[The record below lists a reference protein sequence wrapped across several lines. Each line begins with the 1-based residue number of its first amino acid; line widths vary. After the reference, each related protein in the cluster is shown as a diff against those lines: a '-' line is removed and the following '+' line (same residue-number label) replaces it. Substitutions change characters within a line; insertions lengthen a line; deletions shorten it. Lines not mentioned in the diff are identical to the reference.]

1 MSVNETTPFSGKILN
16 DLPLELGEGP
26 TFDPATG
33 TAWWFNIKGR
43 ELHEL
48 HLESG
53 RKTLHV
59 LPFMGSVLAAIDPLR
74 QLIASDRGLF
84 IRNTKDGELTA
95 YAALESNPGNRSN
108 DGRVHPSGSLWVSTM
123 GRKAEKQAGAIYHV
137 AKGVV
142 TRLYGDISIPNS
154 ICFSPDGSIGYFVDS
169 AINHIMRVDLDPA
182 TGLPIGEATVFSDQS
197 GTPGDVDGSICDADG
212 LIWNARWGQGAVDV
226 YTPDGKRVARHAVPA
241 TQSSCPA
248 FIGAKA
254 DRLLV
259 TSAWQDMDDTAR
271 KADPNAGKTFE
282 LGLTVKGRF
291 EPAYK
296 L

>member
-1 MSVNETTPFSGKILN
+1 MSMGETIPFSGRILS

-53 RKTLHV
+53 RKTMHA
-59 LPFMGSVLAAIDPLR
+59 LPFMGSVLAVIDPLR

-84 IRNTKDGELTA
+84 IRDTKSDELTA
-95 YAALESNPGNRSN
+95 YAALESNPNNRSN
-108 DGRVHPSGSLWVSTM
+108 DGRVHPSGSLWVGTM
-123 GRKAEKQAGAIYHV
+123 GRKAEKEAGAIYHV

-142 TRLYGDISIPNS
+142 TRLYGGISIPNG

-169 AINHIMRVDLDPA
+169 AIGHIMRVDLDPA
-182 TGLPIGEATVFSDQS
+182 TGLPTGDATVFSDQS
-197 GTPGDVDGSICDADG
+197 GTPGDVDGSVCDADG

-226 YTPDGKRVARHAVPA
+226 YTPDGSRVARHSVPA

-259 TSAWQDMDDTAR
+259 TSAWQDMDDSAR

-282 LGLTVKGRF
+282 LGVTVKGRF
-291 EPAYK
+291 EPGYR

>member
-1 MSVNETTPFSGKILN
+1 MSETIPFSGRILS

-59 LPFMGSVLAAIDPLR
+59 LPFMGSVLAVIDPER

-84 IRNTKDGELTA
+84 IRDTKTGELTA
-95 YAALESNPGNRSN
+95 YAALESNPNNRSN

-123 GRKAEKQAGAIYHV
+123 GRKAEKEAGAIYHV

-142 TRLYGDISIPNS
+142 TRLYGNISIPNG

-182 TGLPIGEATVFSDQS
+182 TGVPTGDATVFSDQS
-197 GTPGDVDGSICDADG
+197 GNPGDVDGSVCDADG
-212 LIWNARWGQGAVDV
+212 RIWNARWGQGAVDV
-226 YTPDGKRVARHAVPA
+226 YTPDGTRIARHAVPA

-259 TSAWQDMDDTAR
+259 TSAWQDMDDAAR
-271 KADPNAGKTFE
+271 KADAKAGQTFE
-282 LGLTVKGRF
+282 LGVTVNGRF
-291 EPAYK
+291 EPAYT

>member
-1 MSVNETTPFSGKILN
+1 MTETIPFSGKILC
-16 DLPLELGEGP
+16 DLNLELGEGP

-53 RKTLHV
+53 RKTVHA
-59 LPFMGSVLAAIDPLR
+59 LPFLGSVFAVIDAGR
-74 QLIASDRGLF
+74 QLIASDKGLF
-84 IRNTKDGELTA
+84 IRDTSTGELTA
-95 YAALESNPGNRSN
+95 YAAIESNPGNRSN
-108 DGRVHPSGSLWVSTM
+108 DGRVHSSGSLWIGTM
-123 GRKAEKQAGAIYHV
+123 GRSAEKGAGAIYHI

-142 TRLYGDISIPNS
+142 TRLYGNVSIPNA
-154 ICFSPDGSIGYFVDS
+154 ICFSPDGAIGYFVDS
-169 AINHIMRVDLDPA
+169 AINHIMRVDLDPK
-182 TGLPIGEATVFSDQS
+182 TGLPVGDATVFSDQS
-197 GTPGDVDGSICDADG
+197 GNPGDVDGAVCDADG

-226 YTPDGKRVARHAVPA
+226 YKPDGTRVKRYAVPA

-248 FIGAKA
+248 FIGARA

-259 TSAWQDMDDTAR
+259 TSAWQDMDADAR
-271 KADPNAGKTFE
+271 KADPNAGRTFD
-282 LGLTVKGRF
+282 LGITVNGRF
-291 EPAYK
+291 EPNYT

>member
-1 MSVNETTPFSGKILN
+1 MSETIPFSGRILS

-59 LPFMGSVLAAIDPLR
+59 LPFMGSVLAVIDPER

-84 IRNTKDGELTA
+84 IRDTKTGELTA
-95 YAALESNPGNRSN
+95 YAALESNPNNRSN

-123 GRKAEKQAGAIYHV
+123 GRKAEKEAGAIYHV

-142 TRLYGDISIPNS
+142 TRLYGNISIPNG

-182 TGLPIGEATVFSDQS
+182 TGVPTGDDATVFSDQS
-197 GTPGDVDGSICDADG
+197 GNPGDVDGSVCDADG
-212 LIWNARWGQGAVDV
+212 RIWNARWGQGAVDV
-226 YTPDGKRVARHAVPA
+226 YTPDGTRIARHAVPA

-259 TSAWQDMDDTAR
+259 TSAWQDMDEAAR
-271 KADPNAGKTFE
+271 KADPNAGQTFE
-282 LGLTVKGRF
+282 LGVAVNGRF
-291 EPAYK
+291 EPVYT